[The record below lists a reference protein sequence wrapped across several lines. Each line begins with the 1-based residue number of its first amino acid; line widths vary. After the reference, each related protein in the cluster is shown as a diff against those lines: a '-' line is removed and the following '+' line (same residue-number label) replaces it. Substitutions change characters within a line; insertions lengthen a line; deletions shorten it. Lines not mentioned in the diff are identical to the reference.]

1 MEWKPYA
8 LFITY
13 RSRLTFNLYQTSHK
27 GKEKTKAKRSGSKS
41 SSKQMVPA
49 PLVRA
54 DSDLM
59 VPSDSD
65 DEAPLGGYYVIEG
78 RIRSPIPVANTT
90 TSPSIEKVT
99 SPPPLRPKPTMDTL
113 EPSDSDE
120 DVPPGGYEVRSG
132 DFEATR
138 ATLLATSHRN
148 VASRTVSE
156 SLARRK
162 TVPARVGVGLS
173 SKIGKSRKVTKEAP
187 WSFWDQIAVYL

>member
-1 MEWKPYA
+1 
-8 LFITY
+8 
-13 RSRLTFNLYQTSHK
+13 
-27 GKEKTKAKRSGSKS
+27 
-41 SSKQMVPA
+41 
-49 PLVRA
+49 
-54 DSDLM
+54 
-59 VPSDSD
+59 
-65 DEAPLGGYYVIEG
+65 
-78 RIRSPIPVANTT
+78 
-90 TSPSIEKVT
+90 
-99 SPPPLRPKPTMDTL
+99 MDTL

-187 WSFWDQIAVYL
+187 